1 MSKSAKFFGAALLA
15 LSLASPL
22 RAADM
27 TAETVLATVNGENIT
42 LGQMI
47 AARKA
52 LPEQYQQLPDDVL
65 FKGLLE
71 QLIQQT
77 AMAQV
82 GEKNKTQ
89 LDDLNVENQKRAYF
103 SGQVL
108 EAAASAAVTE
118 EALKKAYD
126 EKYAKAVP
134 AKEYDASHILVKT
147 EEEAK
152 AIKAE
157 LDKGGDFAAI
167 AKEKSEDKGTAA
179 NGGSL
184 GWFGVGMM
192 VKPFEDAV
200 VALEKGKTSDPVKS
214 DFGWHIIHLNDVRDA
229 AVPKFEDVK
238 AELEGDLRQKAVE
251 AKVKELTDAA
261 KVEKKDEGIDPAIL
275 KNLALI
281 GQ

>member
-22 RAADM
+22 RAADL

-229 AVPKFEDVK
+229 AVPKLEDVK

-261 KVEKKDEGIDPAIL
+261 KVEKKDDGVDPAIL

>member
-1 MSKSAKFFGAALLA
+1 MSKSAKFIGAALLA

-22 RAADM
+22 RAADP

-89 LDDLNVENQKRAYF
+89 LDDLNMVNQKRAYF
-103 SGQVL
+103 SGGVL
-108 EAAASAAVTE
+108 EAAAQAGVSE

-126 EKYAKAVP
+126 DKYAKAVP

-184 GWFGVGMM
+184 GWFSVGMM
-192 VKPFEDAV
+192 VKPFEDA
-200 VALEKGKTSDPVKS
+200 G
-214 DFGWHIIHLNDVRDA
+214 
-229 AVPKFEDVK
+229 
-238 AELEGDLRQKAVE
+238 VE
-251 AKVKELTDAA
+251 
-261 KVEKKDEGIDPAIL
+261 
-275 KNLALI
+275 I
-281 GQ
+281 GRAHV

>member
-1 MSKSAKFFGAALLA
+1 MSKSAKFIGAALLA

-22 RAADM
+22 RAADP

-82 GEKNKTQ
+82 GEKAKTQ

-108 EAAASAAVTE
+108 EAAAQAGVTE

-126 EKYAKAVP
+126 DKYAKAVP

-184 GWFGVGMM
+184 GWFSLGMM

-200 VALEKGKTSDPVKS
+200 VGLEKGKTSDPVKS
-214 DFGWHIIHLNDVRDA
+214 DFGWHIIRLDDVRDA
-229 AVPKFEDVK
+229 AVPKLEDVK

-261 KVEKKDEGIDPAIL
+261 KVEKKDEGVDPAIL